1 MRSLAFDFYTGKI
14 YKGGQSFASAAPID
28 IILLYIREGSII
40 PMCENI
46 EFATEKPGDKI
57 ELRIYPSANG
67 EFMYYEDENDNYNY
81 EKGKSKTFKLTYI
94 NRIHWAREIGLN
106 GPLRVGDN
114 GPPMLVVIS

>member
-1 MRSLAFDFYTGKI
+1 MRSLAFDFYTSKI

-40 PMCENI
+40 PMGENI
-46 EFATEKPGDKI
+46 KFATEKPGDKI

-81 EKGKSKTFKLTYI
+81 EKGKSKTFKLTW
-94 NRIHWAREIGLN
+94 NKNCRH
-106 GPLRVGDN
+106 
-114 GPPMLVVIS
+114 S

>member
-28 IILLYIREGSII
+28 IILLYIRGCSII
-40 PMCENI
+40 PIFENI
-46 EFATEKPGDKI
+46 KFATEKPGDKI

-81 EKGKSKTFKLTYI
+81 EKGKSKTFKLTWNKI
-94 NRIHWAREIGLN
+94 CRH
-106 GPLRVGDN
+106 
-114 GPPMLVVIS
+114 S